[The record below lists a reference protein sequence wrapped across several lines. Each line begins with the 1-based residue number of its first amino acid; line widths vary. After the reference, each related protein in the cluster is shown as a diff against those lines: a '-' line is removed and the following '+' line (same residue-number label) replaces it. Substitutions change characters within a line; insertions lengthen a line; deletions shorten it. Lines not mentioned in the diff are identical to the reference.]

1 MRQEEKTYTVRWS
14 EEDGEHVGLCEQ
26 FPSLSWL
33 AKTPEEA
40 LRGIQELVKGCTD
53 DIQTETLKM
62 PR

>member
-1 MRQEEKTYTVRWS
+1 MEKTNYTYTVRWS
-14 EEDGEHVGLCEQ
+14 EQDREHVGLCEQ

-40 LRGIQELVKGCTD
+40 LRGIKELVKGCTD
-53 DIQTETLKM
+53 DIQNETLKM